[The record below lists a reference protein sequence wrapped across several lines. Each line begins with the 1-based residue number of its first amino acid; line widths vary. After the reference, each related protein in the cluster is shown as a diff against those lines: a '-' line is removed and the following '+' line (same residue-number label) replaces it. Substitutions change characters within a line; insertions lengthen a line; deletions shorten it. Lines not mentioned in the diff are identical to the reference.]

1 MSQVTSV
8 LLASV
13 SAEASCSL
21 GRGLNL
27 SYLGEHTQECD
38 SQLSSHSSSTSPRN
52 WSSYQSGAGISVL
65 SSSSAWGKGCGP
77 GRGVVGSLAV
87 IDPHTHSHP
96 MGESFSFIA
105 ERSRKPQREMGR
117 GKAFWK
123 FPVPSLQGGQAST
136 NLSHMTQAVTEL
148 SLG

>member
-1 MSQVTSV
+1 MNTPKSVT
-8 LLASV
+8 
-13 SAEASCSL
+13 
-21 GRGLNL
+21 L
-27 SYLGEHTQECD
+27 SFLPIQAQPAPGIGAVIRVGQAYLSFLPHQLGERDVALE
-38 SQLSSHSSSTSPRN
+38 
-52 WSSYQSGAGISVL
+52 
-65 SSSSAWGKGCGP
+65 
-77 GRGVVGSLAV
+77 GVWCGSLAV